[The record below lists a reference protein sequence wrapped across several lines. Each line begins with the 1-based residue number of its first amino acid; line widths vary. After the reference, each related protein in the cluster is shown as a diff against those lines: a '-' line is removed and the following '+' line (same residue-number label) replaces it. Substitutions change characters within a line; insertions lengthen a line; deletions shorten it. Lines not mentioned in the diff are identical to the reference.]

1 MSPTDTAIAAA
12 LRQTK
17 PFSSPETAVYLAF
30 MRVASRF
37 DQEISDLL
45 RPRGITPAQY
55 NVLRILRGSESE
67 GMACG
72 GILERL
78 VTRDPDITRL
88 LDRLEKLG
96 LVTRSRDSGDRRVVL
111 SRITAA
117 GRELLADLDAPI
129 ADLHARQ
136 FAVLDAAELDRLSEL
151 LDKLVRQVG

>member
-1 MSPTDTAIAAA
+1 MTTTETAIAAA

-17 PFSSPETAVYLAF
+17 PFSNPETGVYLAF

-37 DQEISDLL
+37 EQEVSDLL
-45 RPRGITPAQY
+45 RPRGITATQY

-67 GMACG
+67 GVACG

-96 LVTRSRDSGDRRVVL
+96 LVSRNRDSADRRVVL

-117 GRELLADLDAPI
+117 GLELLAELDGPMSA
-129 ADLHARQ
+129 LHARQ
-136 FAVLDAAELDRLSEL
+136 FAALEGAELDRLSEL
-151 LDKLVRQVG
+151 LDKLVRVAG

>member
-1 MSPTDTAIAAA
+1 MKTTDTAIAAA
-12 LRQTK
+12 LRQTR

-37 DQEISDLL
+37 EQEVSDLL
-45 RPRGITPAQY
+45 RPAGITATQY

-67 GMACG
+67 GVACG

-96 LVTRSRDSGDRRVVL
+96 LVSRNRDTADRRVVL
-111 SRITAA
+111 SRITPA
-117 GRELLADLDAPI
+117 GRQLLAELDAPMTE
-129 ADLHARQ
+129 LHARQ
-136 FAVLDAAELDRLSEL
+136 FAGLEPAEVERLSEL
-151 LDKLVRQVG
+151 LDRLVRHAG